1 MKINIGQI
9 IKLYRY
15 KQNMTQS
22 ELAEGIC
29 SVSHL
34 SKIENGSKEANQD
47 TINLLLE
54 RLGISQEKLS
64 QRRVICC
71 HFWMSF
77 K

>member
-54 RLGISQEKLS
+54 R
-64 QRRVICC
+64 
-71 HFWMSF
+71 
-77 K
+77 